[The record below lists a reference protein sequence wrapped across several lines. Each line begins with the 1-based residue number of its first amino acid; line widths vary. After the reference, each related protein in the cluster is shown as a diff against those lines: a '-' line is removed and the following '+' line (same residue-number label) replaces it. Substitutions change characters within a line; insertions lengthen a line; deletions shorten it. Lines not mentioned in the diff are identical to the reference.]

1 MIRVPQVRV
10 VDEEG
15 SQLGVM
21 PTPQALAMAQERG
34 FDLVEVAPMAAP
46 PVVRFLDFGQFK
58 YEATKREKE
67 AKRKQ
72 RSVTFKEVRLKP
84 KIATGDFDT
93 RVRRAIQFL
102 EEGDRLK
109 VAVQFRGRELTHPEI
124 GRNLLAK
131 FSDRIKDH
139 GVVERAPLLEGKSMH
154 ITVASTHKPK
164 VIEAPKHGGGSS
176 PTGTETPPPAPVS
189 RGAAGAT
196 ATPPAAPVEA
206 ATAPAVEAPATE
218 PTAVEAPTTE
228 PTPAATKPV
237 AVKPATAAS
246 TKPVAVKPATAASTK
261 PVAVKPVASTKPV
274 EAKPAA
280 AKPAAAKPAAAK
292 PAAARRTKAGSA
304 TPAETPEAADHDSPA
319 SAPRPAA
326 KRAPRA
332 TRATKP
338 EAPAAATTGE

>member
-1 MIRVPQVRV
+1 MIRIPQVRV
-10 VDEEG
+10 VDEDG

-21 PTPQALAMAQERG
+21 PTAAALAMAQERG
-34 FDLVEVAPMAAP
+34 YDLVEVAPMAAP

-131 FSDRIKDH
+131 FSERIKDH

-154 ITVASTHKPK
+154 ITVASIHKPK
-164 VIEAPKHGGGSS
+164 VIEGPKHEGSGS
-176 PTGTETPPPAPVS
+176 AEAEAQATPAQAPAEAPVAAVAAIPAPEV
-189 RGAAGAT
+189 
-196 ATPPAAPVEA
+196 
-206 ATAPAVEAPATE
+206 PAVEAPAAIAAPAPE
-218 PTAVEAPTTE
+218 APAPAVEPAPKPVAARAATTRMKRA
-228 PTPAATKPV
+228 PAAPAAT
-237 AVKPATAAS
+237 S
-246 TKPVAVKPATAASTK
+246 
-261 PVAVKPVASTKPV
+261 
-274 EAKPAA
+274 
-280 AKPAAAKPAAAK
+280 
-292 PAAARRTKAGSA
+292 
-304 TPAETPEAADHDSPA
+304 EAAGPSSP
-319 SAPRPAA
+319 SAPKPAA

-332 TRATKP
+332 ARATEP
-338 EAPAAATTGE
+338 EAKATARSAATTGE